1 MSIDAINTIGSPFA
15 SYSPSS
21 ASMTSGQQ
29 INRAADNPAGLA
41 VANGFQQA
49 AMREAVGMSN
59 ANSGISLLQTADGA
73 SRSMTENILR
83 MQELSLQAMN
93 GTTNPAQRNALNTEF
108 QQMMQAIDQTS
119 QNTKFNG
126 MNLLNGENADLSIAL
141 GDSASRLSLPELSLN
156 SLGLAGLD
164 LSNPAN
170 ANLALESLQKAGSLL
185 STTQAEFGAQQNGLL
200 SAAAEMST
208 SRQNSLASFSQIMD
222 TDYARA
228 STEKAREDVLLQAGI
243 MMQAQGNQDRAN
255 VLALIN

>member
-1 MSIDAINTIGSPFA
+1 MSVDSINTIGSPFS
-15 SYSPSS
+15 SYSPAA

-41 VANGFQQA
+41 VANGFQQL
-49 AMREAVGMSN
+49 AMQESIGMRN
-59 ANSGISLLQTADGA
+59 ANDGISLLQTADGA

-83 MQELSLQAMN
+83 MQELSLQALN
-93 GTTNPAQRNALNTEF
+93 GTTNPAQRNALNAEF
-108 QQMMQAIDQTS
+108 QQMMKSIDQTS

-126 MNLLNGENADLSIAL
+126 MALFTGEFSDLSLAV
-141 GDSASRLSLPELSLN
+141 GDSQSNLNLPELSLN

-164 LSNPAN
+164 LTNPAN

-185 STTQAEFGAQQNGLL
+185 SGTQAEFGAQQNGLF
-200 SAAAEMST
+200 STVSEMQT

-228 STEKAREDVLLQAGI
+228 ATDKAREDILLQAGL

-255 VLALIN
+255 VLQLIN